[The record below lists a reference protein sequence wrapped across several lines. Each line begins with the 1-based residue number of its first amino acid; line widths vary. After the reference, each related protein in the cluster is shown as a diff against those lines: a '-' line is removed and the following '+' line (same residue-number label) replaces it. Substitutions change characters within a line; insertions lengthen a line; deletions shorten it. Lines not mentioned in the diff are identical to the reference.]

1 MIFILLVITSAVAP
15 PTQKMTVTVDVSSS
29 LICDVTI
36 VFLPNVIPNIL
47 DFSAVT
53 NWHLHHF
60 VVCKFTFRPEKSVYH
75 NDFRYL

>member
-1 MIFILLVITSAVAP
+1 MIFFLLVITFAVAP

-29 LICDVTI
+29 LIYDVRI

-53 NWHLHHF
+53 N
-60 VVCKFTFRPEKSVYH
+60 
-75 NDFRYL
+75 